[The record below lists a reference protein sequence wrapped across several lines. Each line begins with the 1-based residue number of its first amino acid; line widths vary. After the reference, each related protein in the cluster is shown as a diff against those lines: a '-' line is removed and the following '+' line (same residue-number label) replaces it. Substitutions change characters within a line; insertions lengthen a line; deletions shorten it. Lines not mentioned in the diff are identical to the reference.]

1 MLQQWSSSQS
11 PPDVSWT
18 PFSSSLTTTVFSQ
31 RSMRRFEASPR
42 RAAPKGQ
49 PSSLVQHRIKN
60 PYLHVGLLSA
70 FVTHRA
76 GLFGQCAAFLGHGE
90 YAVLGMLEHHLG
102 HDSRGQLEMGAGVRP
117 LGLPCPQVPARRSAA
132 QAWLS
137 VAWSWWSCF
146 VSCFSGPRG
155 GAGSAQHVVV

>member
-60 PYLHVGLLSA
+60 PYLHVGLLST
-70 FVTHRA
+70 FVTHGVALFRLADRRA
-76 GLFGQCAAFLGHGE
+76 PWRGVAQEGLARL
-90 YAVLGMLEHHLG
+90 AV
-102 HDSRGQLEMGAGVRP
+102 
-117 LGLPCPQVPARRSAA
+117 
-132 QAWLS
+132 
-137 VAWSWWSCF
+137 
-146 VSCFSGPRG
+146 
-155 GAGSAQHVVV
+155 

>member
-70 FVTHRA
+70 FVTHNVALLMSCPPVAVEARTRRPTHAHRLLRKFDADRWRYDAPPADRALRTRA
-76 GLFGQCAAFLGHGE
+76 GDGTPSSGCVRRGGGSRCAPK
-90 YAVLGMLEHHLG
+90 
-102 HDSRGQLEMGAGVRP
+102 R
-117 LGLPCPQVPARRSAA
+117 ARRH
-132 QAWLS
+132 LS
-137 VAWSWWSCF
+137 RWI
-146 VSCFSGPRG
+146 
-155 GAGSAQHVVV
+155 

>member
-70 FVTHRA
+70 FVTH
-76 GLFGQCAAFLGHGE
+76 GAALLKGRHAALGT
-90 YAVLGMLEHHLG
+90 VLSLIHISEPT
-102 HDSRGQLEMGAGVRP
+102 RP
-117 LGLPCPQVPARRSAA
+117 
-132 QAWLS
+132 
-137 VAWSWWSCF
+137 
-146 VSCFSGPRG
+146 
-155 GAGSAQHVVV
+155 